1 MRRVGLVA
9 ALDSDLDFSILNFGA
24 GRQVSLLEV
33 VAALERELGVSAILD
48 HQPVQTGDVR
58 RTWADIT
65 AARETLGYFPQV
77 SFDEG
82 VRRVRTK
89 DGWASVLS
97 AKGTPLLQRCP
108 APGTE
113 APLPRCATPDGIGCF

>member
-1 MRRVGLVA
+1 MPPYQVAGGASMLAAGSLCCRGVGLKAPGAEVEWWRC
-9 ALDSDLDFSILNFGA
+9 LKKTVLREGVERGSDRLGELETGA
-24 GRQVSLLEV
+24 VFEAVESG
-33 VAALERELGVSAILD
+33 
-48 HQPVQTGDVR
+48 
-58 RTWADIT
+58 
-65 AARETLGYFPQV
+65 
-77 SFDEG
+77 FDEG

>member
-1 MRRVGLVA
+1 MVSFDLGGGKKPQPAMRRRHPNAANVVRKKVAFSPPSSAADGGNGLSGGGPIA
-9 ALDSDLDFSILNFGA
+9 PASDRLGELETGA
-24 GRQVSLLEV
+24 VFEAVESG
-33 VAALERELGVSAILD
+33 
-48 HQPVQTGDVR
+48 
-58 RTWADIT
+58 
-65 AARETLGYFPQV
+65 
-77 SFDEG
+77 FDEG